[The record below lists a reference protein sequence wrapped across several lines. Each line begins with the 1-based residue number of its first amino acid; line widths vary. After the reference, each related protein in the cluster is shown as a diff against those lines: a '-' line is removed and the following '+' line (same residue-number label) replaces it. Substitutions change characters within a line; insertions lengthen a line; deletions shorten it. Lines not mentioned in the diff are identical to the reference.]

1 MAITAYVFDRI
12 TLDPERC
19 FGKPCIRDLRMPVAS
34 VLAHLASG
42 MTVAQTLEEWPQLE
56 EADIHQALSYA
67 AWAMD
72 EEVVYAPVAATP

>member
-1 MAITAYVFDRI
+1 
-12 TLDPERC
+12 
-19 FGKPCIRDLRMPVAS
+19 MPVAS

-42 MTVAQTLEEWPQLE
+42 MTVAQMLEEWPQLE

-67 AWAMD
+67 ACAMD